1 VAHIDQ
7 NNLAT
12 LEFEMAWQSEAGKHR
27 EQYLARNVNFWR
39 DILPGELYQPLLG
52 SQEGDRVRCS
62 FSPGDATPPYRSTHV
77 HTLNQ
82 NQFER
87 RIVNGRP
94 ITPRYGRFYP
104 KGLLKGLGGVYSENI
119 EPFRCGHVESSDLTV
134 DLNHPL
140 SKHALDVTATV
151 REVREKPTDRGG
163 KLTDWMEE
171 TTIGPGMQ
179 ARKNG
184 KPTDFFSDNPF
195 VRADESNDAV
205 FYEKPRLVSHID
217 DQARQHIGEIYGAML
232 RPGMD
237 VLDLMSSWQ
246 SHIPES
252 LPLSSLTGLGLNR
265 EEMKRN
271 PQLLGYVVHDLNLN
285 PVLPFDDKSFDA
297 VVCSVSVEYLTRPSD
312 VFMETAR
319 ILRPGG
325 LFIHT
330 FSNRW
335 FPPKAISLWSELSE
349 FERVGLVLE
358 YFMESGAYENLE
370 TQSIR
375 GWPRPKTDRYYG
387 QIFTADPVYAVWGHK
402 AA

>member
-12 LEFEMAWQSEAGKHR
+12 LEFEMVLYCGSGEHR

-52 SQEGDRVRCS
+52 SQEGDSVRCS

-119 EPFRCGHVESSDLTV
+119 EPFRCGNVESSDLTV

-140 SKHALDVTATV
+140 SRHALDVTATV
-151 REVREKPTDRGG
+151 RAVREKPVDRGG

-171 TTIGPGMQ
+171 ITIGPGMQ

-184 KPTDFFSDNPF
+184 SPTDFFSDNPF

-271 PQLLGYVVHDLNLN
+271 PQLSGYVVHDLNLN

-358 YFMESGAYENLE
+358 YFMESSAYENLE

-387 QIFTADPVYAVWGHK
+387 QIFTADPVYAVWGHE